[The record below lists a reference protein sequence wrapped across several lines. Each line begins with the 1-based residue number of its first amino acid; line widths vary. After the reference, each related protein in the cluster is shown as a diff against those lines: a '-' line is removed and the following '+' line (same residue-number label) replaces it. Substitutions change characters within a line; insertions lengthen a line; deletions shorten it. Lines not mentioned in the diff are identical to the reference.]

1 MAATEAT
8 SDIVRLMPTSAEE
21 KAAALA
27 RVPLFAGISDE
38 SMARLASVAGELE
51 FEDGQFIVRQGQVG
65 SGLYVILRGVA
76 RVVRG
81 STELAR
87 LGETDFFGEL
97 AVIDQ
102 QPRLASVQADGEVIC
117 LALASWDLLQLLES
131 DSALALNMIRGLA
144 SRVRSA
150 GEQHR
155 H

>member
-1 MAATEAT
+1 
-8 SDIVRLMPTSAEE
+8 MPTSSEE
-21 KAAALA
+21 KATALV

-65 SGLYVILRGVA
+65 TGLYVILRGAV
-76 RVVRG
+76 RVIRG
-81 STELAR
+81 STELAT
-87 LGETDFFGEL
+87 LTETDFFGEL

-102 QPRLASVQADGEVIC
+102 QPRLASVQADGDVTC

-131 DSALALNMIRGLA
+131 DSALALNLIRGLT
-144 SRVRSA
+144 SRIRSLD
-150 GEQHR
+150 EQHR

>member
-1 MAATEAT
+1 
-8 SDIVRLMPTSAEE
+8 MPTSTDE
-21 KAAALA
+21 KAAALG

-65 SGLYVILRGVA
+65 TGLYVILRGTV

-81 STELAR
+81 TTELAR

-102 QPRLASVQADGEVIC
+102 QPRLASVQADGDVTC
-117 LALASWDLLQLLES
+117 LALASWDLLQLLER
-131 DSALALNMIRGLA
+131 DSALALNLIRGLTG
-144 SRVRSA
+144 RIRSLD
-150 GEQHR
+150 EQHR